1 MDSAKYLEEF
11 RYFLKVERSLSDNT
25 TIAYMGDCTRF
36 CDFLSTEYP
45 DKEFSDITP
54 QIIDEFLQTI
64 LVFKDRN
71 EEEKLL
77 KATSQTRIIQSLR
90 AFFKFLVFNDVL
102 QKDISKLVIT
112 PKLEQKL
119 PVILEEE
126 EIFAMMNAIDTSTG
140 YGYRNWLSI
149 EFLYATGL
157 RVSEF
162 INLKLDN
169 INFKQEY
176 LDIIGKGDKERF
188 VPIAANVLND
198 LKNYI
203 KNYRSKVNIQSQ
215 SRDYVFVSHTRGS
228 EMTRQAINKML
239 NEAALKAGIKKKI
252 HPHILRHSFAT
263 ELIRNGANLVA
274 VKEML
279 GHSCITA
286 TEIYINLKTDDLR
299 HTLQYQHPFYE
310 K

>member
-1 MDSAKYLEEF
+1 MDSAKYLEQF
-11 RYFLKVERSLSDNT
+11 KYFLKVERSLSDNT
-25 TIAYMGDCTRF
+25 TIAYMCDCERF
-36 CDFLSTEYP
+36 CNFLSTEYP
-45 DKEFSDITP
+45 DKEFEDITP

-64 LVFKDRN
+64 LVFKDKN
-71 EEEKLL
+71 KEEKLL

-90 AFFKFLVFNDVL
+90 AFFKFLVFSDVL
-102 QKDISKLVIT
+102 QKDISRLVIT

-119 PVILEEE
+119 PVILEEK
-126 EIFAMMNAIDTSTG
+126 EIFAMMNAIDTSTS

-169 INFKQEY
+169 INFKQRY

-188 VPIAANVLND
+188 VPIATNVLND
-198 LKNYI
+198 LKKYI
-203 KNYRSKVNIQSQ
+203 KNYRSKVNIQPK

-228 EMTRQAINKML
+228 KMTRQAINKML

-299 HTLQYQHPFYE
+299 HTLQDHHPFYE